1 MGIRKYS
8 FEYRIPPHKKWGA
21 KSSSS
26 AAKWLTIHQH
36 TNAEQCF
43 TMLKE
48 KYEKILTTYLSTDSI
63 PLYKVDFTRSI
74 ALVFGNEHE
83 GVSEEIRKMADG
95 NFIISQVGMIR
106 SLNIQWLARLDL
118 YEAFDQPSR
127 VLCSAPIARG

>member
-1 MGIRKYS
+1 
-8 FEYRIPPHKKWGA
+8 
-21 KSSSS
+21 
-26 AAKWLTIHQH
+26 
-36 TNAEQCF
+36 
-43 TMLKE
+43 MLKE